1 MEGNVAYTGER
12 IMATVKF
19 TARMEG
25 KDIDAGI
32 KSLASRGKRFDAD
45 VQAIAISIVAHTEAH
60 SDYTKAEALYA
71 ALPAGSRR
79 ASLVQWFLAFGKIR
93 ALCPKVAEDKAKM
106 DAGAI
111 FAFDRDKRTDLL
123 GAHKTMWHSMGKPES
138 KPSEVFDVQ
147 KAAMSLLARMRKAR
161 KDGVEIKGDSEAVH
175 AALLALE
182 IALKPA
188 GVCEE
193 GGAPL

>member
-1 MEGNVAYTGER
+1 MT
-12 IMATVKF
+12 
-19 TARMEG
+19 G

-32 KSLASRGKRFDAD
+32 KSLASRGKKFDAD
-45 VQAIAISIVAHTEAH
+45 VQNIALSIIAHTEAH

-93 ALCPKVAEDKAKM
+93 ALDPKVAEDKAKM
-106 DAGAI
+106 DAGAR
-111 FAFDRDKRTDLL
+111 FAFDRGKRTDLE
-123 GAHKTMWHSMGKPES
+123 GAHKTLWHSMGKPEA

-147 KAAMSLLARMRKAR
+147 KAAMSLLSRMRKAQ
-161 KDGVEIKGDSEAVH
+161 KDGVEIQGDTEAVH

-182 IALKPA
+182 VALKPKA
-188 GVCEE
+188 ACEE
-193 GGAPL
+193 GEVLL

>member
-1 MEGNVAYTGER
+1 
-12 IMATVKF
+12 MAAIKF
-19 TARMEG
+19 TATMSG

-32 KSLASRGKRFDAD
+32 KSLASRGKKFDAD
-45 VQAIAISIVAHTEAH
+45 VQNIAISIIAHTEAH
-60 SDYTKAEALYA
+60 SDYTKAEALYQ

-93 ALCPKVAEDKAKM
+93 ALNPKVAEDKAKM
-106 DAGAI
+106 DAGAV
-111 FAFDRDKRTDLL
+111 FAFDRDKRTDME

-147 KAAMSLLARMRKAR
+147 KAAMSLLNRMRKAQ
-161 KDGVEIKGDSEAVH
+161 KDGVTIAGDTEEIH

-182 IALKPA
+182 IALKPKA
-188 GVCEE
+188 VCEE
-193 GGAPL
+193 GEAML